1 MKHLIVRNLGPIK
14 QADVELKR
22 YNVFIGP
29 QSSGKSTMAK
39 VLSTC
44 EWIEKEVV
52 TSRNESVI
60 GDGEAFKDLVERFHR
75 TQGYFNE
82 QSYVMYETECVKILY
97 EKESLSISLNRKT
110 DYTRQKICYIPS
122 ERNMVTLS
130 ELQGFEFGNNNLR
143 SFLFDWYKAR
153 EYYNPINKTDIL
165 RLGIQYYYDKQLD
178 KSGDR
183 IVVEGDMGN
192 DITLSDSSS
201 GLQSVVPLIVMS
213 QYYTGQYFKDY
224 PLSFSNVRSN
234 EEQRTRDAIT
244 REIILPQYKNEGEND
259 VKTLVRFFEDLKK
272 QETEARKLW
281 RKYDDTCKHLLIP
294 NRTTFI
300 IEEPEQNLYPFTQV
314 ALIESIVKLCCGGE
328 RLHGFTLT
336 THSPFVLSCLN
347 VMIMRYYKQDKNGAT
362 FNPSDLTAFIM
373 QDGCLTTLM
382 QEDVQSERISVDMED
397 LTEAMRAML
406 SEYRSLKEM

>member
-14 QADVELKR
+14 QADIELKR

-44 EWIEKEVV
+44 EWIEKEVT
-52 TSRNESVI
+52 TSRNESVV
-60 GDGEAFKDLVERFHR
+60 GDGEAFKSLVEGFHR
-75 TQGYFNE
+75 VQGYFNDE
-82 QSYVMYETECVKILY
+82 SYVKYETECVEIMY
-97 EKESLSISLNRKT
+97 ENSFLTIHLNRVA

-165 RLGIQYYYDKQLD
+165 RLGIQYYYDRQSGKY
-178 KSGDR
+178 GDR
-183 IVVEGDMGN
+183 IVVEGGRGK
-192 DITLSDSSS
+192 DIMLSSSSS
-201 GLQSVVPLIVMS
+201 GLQSVVPLIVML
-213 QYYTGQYFKDY
+213 QYYSGQYFENY
-224 PLSFSNVRSN
+224 SNSSSFDTSDKER
-234 EEQRTRDAIT
+234 QTRNALL
-244 REIILPQYKNEGEND
+244 REMLVPQYKNDRETDEEAIARSFND
-259 VKTLVRFFEDLKK
+259 AMKK
-272 QETEARKLW
+272 KEPAYGLW
-281 RKYDDTCKHLLIP
+281 QDYEKVCGRLLIP
-294 NRTTFI
+294 DRTTFI

-314 ALIESIVKLCCGGE
+314 ALIESMVKLCCGGE

-347 VMIMRYYKQDKNGAT
+347 VMIMRYYKQDKSGVSI
-362 FNPSDLTAFIM
+362 NPSDLTAFIV
-373 QDGCLTTLM
+373 QDGCLTDLM
-382 QEDVQSERISVDMED
+382 QKDVNSERISVDMED

>member
-1 MKHLIVRNLGPIK
+1 MIVRSLGPIK

-44 EWIEKEVV
+44 EWIEKEVT
-52 TSRNESVI
+52 TSRNESVV
-60 GDGEAFKDLVERFHR
+60 GDGEAFKSLVEGFHR
-75 TQGYFNE
+75 VQGYFNDE
-82 QSYVMYETECVKILY
+82 SYVKYETECVEIMY
-97 EKESLSISLNRKT
+97 ENSSLTVHLNRVA

-165 RLGIQYYYDKQLD
+165 RLGIQYYYDRQRGKY
-178 KSGDR
+178 GDR
-183 IVVEGDMGN
+183 IVVEGGRGK
-192 DITLSDSSS
+192 DIMLSSSSS
-201 GLQSVVPLIVMS
+201 GLQSVVPLIVML
-213 QYYTGQYFKDY
+213 QYYSGQYFADY
-224 PLSFSNVRSN
+224 PFSFSLDKSN
-234 EEQRTRDAIT
+234 DEQRTRNAIM
-244 REIILPQYKNEGEND
+244 REIILPQYRNDGESEE
-259 VKTLVRFFEDLKK
+259 KTMTRFSDDLKK
-272 QETEARKLW
+272 RKPETWKLW
-281 RKYDDTCKHLLIP
+281 KNYNEACDRLLTP
-294 NRTTFI
+294 DRTTFI

-314 ALIESIVKLCCGGE
+314 ALIESIVKLCCCGE

-373 QDGCLTTLM
+373 QDGCLTDLM
-382 QEDVQSERISVDMED
+382 QKDVDSERISVDMED